1 MGRVMVGSYGGRNPP
16 PTKYGARYPWDRWLG
31 GRRRVTLTRGREY
44 GCFTY
49 SMAQL
54 VRKRAAERKL
64 TIVLVIADDQ
74 NSLWFRVTGT
84 FEGKRRPGRQPVGK
98 GGR

>member
-16 PTKYGARYPWDRWLG
+16 PKYGRRYPWDRWLG
-31 GRRRVTLTRGREY
+31 GRRQVTLRRGREY

-54 VRKRAAERKL
+54 VRKRAAERNL

-74 NSLWFRVTGT
+74 DSLWFRVTGT
-84 FEGKRRPGRQPVGK
+84 FKGKRRPGRQPAGK
-98 GGR
+98 GTK